1 MKVKNRDS
9 KIGWNMLIVLL
20 VLWGLFTVIPVIWSF
35 GLTVFSY
42 RGNEAKFVGLGNYIN
57 ILSDQLFLK
66 SFGNTLFYLIIQV
79 PIMLLLA
86 MVIAALLNNSSL
98 KGRGIYRTIIFLP
111 CVTSLITYSVLF
123 KIMLAPDG
131 IVNKVLMSLS
141 IISEPTNWLGDPF
154 WAKIV
159 VIFALIWRWTGYNMI
174 FYLAAMQNIPG
185 EVYEA
190 ATVDGAS
197 KLRQFFSITIPLMKP
212 IIIFTSIT
220 STIGT
225 LQLFDE
231 TMVLTKGGPGD
242 ATITLSQLVYK
253 NLFEYSPNQGYAST
267 IAVFIVIAAVLLALL
282 QFKITKEESS
292 EN

>member
-1 MKVKNRDS
+1 
-9 KIGWNMLIVLL
+9 MLIALL
-20 VLWGLFTVIPVIWSF
+20 VLWGLFTVIPVVWSF
-35 GLTVFSY
+35 GLTFFSY
-42 RGNEAKFVGLGNYIN
+42 RGNDARFVGMGNYIN
-57 ILSDQLFLK
+57 IFSDKLFLK
-66 SFGNTLFYLIIQV
+66 SFSNTLFYLIIQV
-79 PIMLLLA
+79 PVMLLLA
-86 MVIAALLNNSSL
+86 MVIAALLNNNSL

-131 IVNKVLMSLS
+131 IVNKLLMNLH

-159 VIFALIWRWTGYNMI
+159 IIFALVWRWTGYNMI

-197 KLRQFFSITIPLMKP
+197 KVRQFFSITIPLMKP

-231 TMVLTKGGPGD
+231 PMVLTKGGPGD

-267 IAVFIVIAAVLLALL
+267 IAIFIVVAAVLLALL
-282 QFKITKEESS
+282 QFKVSKEESN

>member
-1 MKVKNRDS
+1 MKTRYQKN
-9 KIGWNMLIVLL
+9 KIGWNMLIMLL
-20 VLWGLFTVIPVIWSF
+20 VLWGIFTVVPVIWSLI
-35 GLTVFSY
+35 LTLFSY
-42 RGNEAKFVGLGNYIN
+42 RGNAGEFVGFQNYLN
-57 ILSDQLFLK
+57 IFKDKLFLK
-66 SFGNTLFYLIIQV
+66 AFSNTIFYLIIQV

-86 MVIAALLNNSSL
+86 MIIAALLNNSSL

-131 IVNKVLMSLS
+131 IVNKILLNLH

-159 VIFALIWRWTGYNMI
+159 IIFALVWRWTGYNMI
-174 FYLAAMQNIPG
+174 FYLAAMQNIPS

-197 KLRQFFSITIPLMKP
+197 KVKQFFSITIPLMKP

-231 TMVLTKGGPGD
+231 PMVLTKGGPGD

-267 IAVFIVIAAVLLALL
+267 IAVFIVITAVLLALI
-282 QFKITKEESS
+282 QFKITKEESN
-292 EN
+292 EK

>member
-20 VLWGLFTVIPVIWSF
+20 VLWGLFTVIPVVWSF
-35 GLTVFSY
+35 GLTFFSY
-42 RGNEAKFVGLGNYIN
+42 RGNVSKFVGLGNYIN

-86 MVIAALLNNSSL
+86 MVIAALLNNNSL

-131 IVNKVLMSLS
+131 IVNKVLMNLS

-282 QFKITKEESS
+282 QFKITKEESN

>member
-1 MKVKNRDS
+1 
-9 KIGWNMLIVLL
+9 MLIVLL
-20 VLWGLFTVIPVIWSF
+20 VLWGLFTVIPVVWSF
-35 GLTVFSY
+35 GLTFFSY
-42 RGNEAKFVGLGNYIN
+42 RGNDARFVGLGNYIN
-57 ILSDQLFLK
+57 IFSDKLFLK
-66 SFGNTLFYLIIQV
+66 SFSNTLFYLIIQV
-79 PIMLLLA
+79 PVMLLLA
-86 MVIAALLNNSSL
+86 MVIAALLNNNSL

-131 IVNKVLMSLS
+131 IVNKLLMNLH

-159 VIFALIWRWTGYNMI
+159 IIFALIWRWTGYNMI

-197 KLRQFFSITIPLMKP
+197 KVRQFFSITIPLMKP

-231 TMVLTKGGPGD
+231 PMVLTKGGPGD

-267 IAVFIVIAAVLLALL
+267 IAVFIVVAAVLLALL
-282 QFKITKEESS
+282 QFKVSKEESN

>member
-20 VLWGLFTVIPVIWSF
+20 ILWGLFTVIPVIWSF

-42 RGNEAKFVGLGNYIN
+42 RGNEAKFVGLGNYIH

-282 QFKITKEESS
+282 QFKITKEETN

>member
-1 MKVKNRDS
+1 
-9 KIGWNMLIVLL
+9 MLIALL
-20 VLWGLFTVIPVIWSF
+20 VLWGLFTVIPVVWSF
-35 GLTVFSY
+35 GLTFFSY
-42 RGNEAKFVGLGNYIN
+42 RGNDARFVGMGNYIN
-57 ILSDQLFLK
+57 IFSDKLFLK
-66 SFGNTLFYLIIQV
+66 SFSNTLFYLIIQV
-79 PIMLLLA
+79 PVMLLLA
-86 MVIAALLNNSSL
+86 MVIAALLNNNSL

-131 IVNKVLMSLS
+131 IVNKLLMNLH

-159 VIFALIWRWTGYNMI
+159 IIFALVWRWTGYNMI

-197 KLRQFFSITIPLMKP
+197 KVRQFFSITIPLMKP
-212 IIIFTSIT
+212 IIIFTTIT

-231 TMVLTKGGPGD
+231 PMVLTKGGPGD

-267 IAVFIVIAAVLLALL
+267 IAIFIVVAAVLLALL
-282 QFKITKEESS
+282 QFKVSKEESN

>member
-1 MKVKNRDS
+1 MSGRNRENR
-9 KIGWNMLIVLL
+9 IGWNMLIALL
-20 VLWGLFTVIPVIWSF
+20 VLWGLFTVIPVVWSF
-35 GLTVFSY
+35 GLTFFSY
-42 RGNEAKFVGLGNYIN
+42 RGNDARFVGMGNYIN
-57 ILSDQLFLK
+57 IFSDKLFLK
-66 SFGNTLFYLIIQV
+66 SFSNTLFYLIIQV
-79 PIMLLLA
+79 PVMLLLA
-86 MVIAALLNNSSL
+86 MVIAALLNNNSL

-131 IVNKVLMSLS
+131 IVNKLLMNLH

-159 VIFALIWRWTGYNMI
+159 IIFALVWRWTGYNMI

-197 KLRQFFSITIPLMKP
+197 KVRQFFSITIPLMKP

-231 TMVLTKGGPGD
+231 PMVLTKGGPGD

-267 IAVFIVIAAVLLALL
+267 IAIFIVVAAVLLALL
-282 QFKITKEESS
+282 QFKVSKEESN

>member
-1 MKVKNRDS
+1 MSGRNRENR
-9 KIGWNMLIVLL
+9 IGWNMLIALL
-20 VLWGLFTVIPVIWSF
+20 VLWGLFTVIPVVWSF
-35 GLTVFSY
+35 GLTFFSY
-42 RGNEAKFVGLGNYIN
+42 RGNDARFVGMGNYIN
-57 ILSDQLFLK
+57 IFSDKLFLK
-66 SFGNTLFYLIIQV
+66 SFSNTLFYLIIQV
-79 PIMLLLA
+79 PVMLLLA
-86 MVIAALLNNSSL
+86 MVIAALLNNNSL

-131 IVNKVLMSLS
+131 IVNKLLMNLH

-159 VIFALIWRWTGYNMI
+159 IIFALVWRWTGYNMI

-197 KLRQFFSITIPLMKP
+197 KVRQFFSITIPLMKP
-212 IIIFTSIT
+212 IIIFTTIT

-231 TMVLTKGGPGD
+231 PMVLTKGGPGD

-267 IAVFIVIAAVLLALL
+267 IAIFIVVAAVLLALL
-282 QFKITKEESS
+282 QFKVSKEESN

>member
-282 QFKITKEESS
+282 QFKITKEETN

>member
-1 MKVKNRDS
+1 MNIKNREN

-35 GLTVFSY
+35 GLTFFSY
-42 RGNEAKFVGLGNYIN
+42 RGNLSKFVGIGNYIS
-57 ILSDQLFLK
+57 IFSDKLFLK
-66 SFGNTLFYLIIQV
+66 AFSNTLFYLIIQV

-123 KIMLAPDG
+123 KMMLAPDG
-131 IVNKVLMSLS
+131 IVNKILINLH
-141 IISEPTNWLGDPF
+141 IIGEPTNWLGDPF

-159 VIFALIWRWTGYNMI
+159 VIFALVWRWTGYNMI

-185 EVYEA
+185 EIYEA

-197 KLRQFFSITIPLMKP
+197 KFKQFFSITIPLMKP

-253 NLFEYSPNQGYAST
+253 TLFEYSPNQGYAST
-267 IAVFIVIAAVLLALL
+267 IAVFIVLAAVLLALL
-282 QFKITKEESS
+282 QFKITKEESN